1 MIEIDIF
8 KILISFFK
16 MQAYFTTLDR
26 QIDMLDLFLFLN
38 CAIENKFI

>member
-26 QIDMLDLFLFLN
+26 QIDMLDFLFFN